1 LEEPFELEDIESDLG
16 EEDSDPE
23 DIENT
28 VQDVQDDEYRQ
39 YWDDIY
45 REKHRLTCCLS
56 TKSSNF
62 LYKSGN
68 NKALLDNNSLT
79 TNSKT
84 G

>member
-39 YWDDIY
+39 YWDIFDN
-45 REKHRLTCCLS
+45 LT
-56 TKSSNF
+56 
-62 LYKSGN
+62 
-68 NKALLDNNSLT
+68 A
-79 TNSKT
+79 
-84 G
+84 